1 MPNNE
6 PSYGTTLLWHYTVK
20 PHFLSIVADGAIK
33 PAAAYAPKGAPA
45 VVWFSTNADWEPAAG
60 KVLACAD
67 GSPRLLGRDEMHTIG
82 VGPLRFGVAP
92 AVAPHT
98 WHDFKRVSKIQPK
111 HASDMVAAAV
121 KCQSRPSWWFAT
133 FEAVPR
139 QQWLAVE
146 QWDGW
151 QWMALPLT

>member
-6 PSYGTTLLWHYTVK
+6 PSAGTKLLWHYTVK

-45 VVWFSTNADWEPAAG
+45 VIWFSTNADWEPAAC

-82 VGPLRFGVAP
+82 VGPMRFGVAP

-98 WHDFKRVSKIQPK
+98 WHGFKTVREIPPK
-111 HASDMVAAAV
+111 HPRHMVSPADKA
-121 KCQSRPSWWFAT
+121 QT
-133 FEAVPR
+133 GPR
-139 QQWLAVE
+139 WEDAH
-146 QWDGW
+146 
-151 QWMALPLT
+151 A